1 MRDEQGDHATLG
13 EARTIE
19 LAELDVVLLRQDPPF
34 DLAYIATTHLLERI
48 HPKTL
53 VVNDPRAVRDAPE
66 KLFVMDFPE
75 LMPPTLISRER
86 AAIEAFRAAHGEV
99 VMKPLYGFGGGSVF
113 KVGERDPNFGSLFD
127 LFSTTFRE
135 PWVIQK
141 FLPQVVEGDKRIIL
155 VDGEALGAVNRVPAE
170 RRHPLQHGARRR
182 GGRDRA
188 DGARA
193 RDLRP
198 HRPRIEAARPR
209 LRRHRRD
216 RRLADRNQRHLADRH
231 PRRAA
236 ARRPRP
242 RGGDLGRDRSEA
254 ARRRSRAMT
263 AVSSALGARARR
275 GRSAPAD
282 LFDRDEVETKL
293 ERLRAKIKNDEA
305 AFRRGAVEVFA
316 AALEAGRAEAQ
327 RALEEGG
334 RGRACARA
342 LSDLEDE
349 IIRAV
354 HDMAV
359 RLAHPDGAAKAKGL
373 TILAVGGYGRGMLAP
388 GSDIDLLFLIDDEK
402 DAGDAKLIE
411 TILYVLWDL
420 KQKVGHA
427 TRTIDECLRQARA
440 DMTIR
445 TSVLEARLIAGDAK
459 KLATLRARFDKEIVA
474 KTASEFVTAKLGERD
489 ARVKRAGESR
499 YLVEPNI
506 KEGKGGLRDLNTLFW
521 IAKYVYRVRDPRELV
536 EAGLFS
542 QREFNLFSR
551 CEEFLWPVRCHL
563 HFLTGHAE
571 ERLSFDVQRPI
582 AERLGYA
589 ARAGQAD
596 VERFMKHYFL
606 VAKDVG
612 DLTAIVCA
620 ALEERQ
626 AKPTQ
631 GFDRFL
637 GRLRRRPQALDDA
650 VDFKIDHDRIN
661 VIRADAFER
670 DPVNLIRLY
679 LGRRPLEPR
688 HPSGRD
694 AARHPVAEAH
704 RRRAARRSGGEPT
717 VPRHPHLAPVAG
729 NGAAEG

>member
-1 MRDEQGDHATLG
+1 
-13 EARTIE
+13 
-19 LAELDVVLLRQDPPF
+19 
-34 DLAYIATTHLLERI
+34 
-48 HPKTL
+48 
-53 VVNDPRAVRDAPE
+53 
-66 KLFVMDFPE
+66 
-75 LMPPTLISRER
+75 
-86 AAIEAFRAAHGEV
+86 
-99 VMKPLYGFGGGSVF
+99 
-113 KVGERDPNFGSLFD
+113 
-127 LFSTTFRE
+127 
-135 PWVIQK
+135 
-141 FLPQVVEGDKRIIL
+141 
-155 VDGEALGAVNRVPAE
+155 
-170 RRHPLQHGARRR
+170 
-182 GGRDRA
+182 
-188 DGARA
+188 
-193 RDLRP
+193 
-198 HRPRIEAARPR
+198 
-209 LRRHRRD
+209 
-216 RRLADRNQRHLADRH
+216 
-231 PRRAA
+231 
-236 ARRPRP
+236 
-242 RGGDLGRDRSEA
+242 
-254 ARRRSRAMT
+254 
-263 AVSSALGARARR
+263 
-275 GRSAPAD
+275 
-282 LFDRDEVETKL
+282 
-293 ERLRAKIKNDEA
+293 
-305 AFRRGAVEVFA
+305 
-316 AALEAGRAEAQ
+316 
-327 RALEEGG
+327 
-334 RGRACARA
+334 
-342 LSDLEDE
+342 
-349 IIRAV
+349 
-354 HDMAV
+354 MAV
-359 RLAHPDGAAKAKGL
+359 RLAHPDGAAKAKRL

-411 TILYVLWDL
+411 TMLYVLWDL

-551 CEEFLWPVRCHL
+551 CEEFLWRVRCHL
-563 HFLTGHAE
+563 HFLTGRAE
-571 ERLSFDVQRPI
+571 ERLSFDLQRPI

-679 LGRRPLEPR
+679 WVADRSSLAIHPDATRLVTQSLKRIDAELRADPEANRLFLEILTSRRSPETALRRMNEAGVLGRFIPDFGRVVGLMQFSMYHHYTIDEHLLRTVGVLSQIEAGEFKEEHPLVSELLPHIAQPLGALCR
-688 HPSGRD
+688 GVP
-694 AARHPVAEAH
+694 ARHRQGPARGPFDRRGGGRAPPLPAPRP
-704 RRRAARRSGGEPT
+704 RRRPT
-717 VPRHPHLAPVAG
+717 ATASPG
-729 NGAAEG
+729 